1 MNAVTPDTV
10 EGLLAELDALCI
22 QLHADGDRLCF
33 RPHEAVTADLAA
45 RLKTHKAKLLV
56 EVAKRAALDRRMA
69 EQLAQLVPYLTPDGR
84 TVWIHPGHRGW
95 LERHGLL

>member
-56 EVAKRAALDRRMA
+56 EVAKRARWTDGWPSNWRACPLSDARRADGMDSPRTSG
-69 EQLAQLVPYLTPDGR
+69 LA
-84 TVWIHPGHRGW
+84 
-95 LERHGLL
+95 